1 MSTNIPSQYLPQFDV
16 LNVIVFP
23 IVTVMVMFIVYG
35 FYIALF
41 ALCVYLLRQGE
52 GRFRTLYFSSVAVL
66 FVISTSMVAVETA
79 QELQES
85 VVLFKSVRTQDFL
98 PFLKFTTHDT
108 TKTIIYAFR
117 CILPVAANAA
127 ADFILIHRCYA
138 VWGSTKRILVPLIL
152 ASFVVNVISSTGMIM
167 IIIGSTDTRV
177 RSNRVLIENGQTIGA
192 VGLIISA
199 AFNSVLTLLTAGR
212 IWWITRSVRK
222 SKTYLLTTM
231 NKIIFES
238 GMIYPLIIILH
249 LSIRNGLPQYY
260 VPLDTLP
267 VVVIAAAIAP
277 TLIIVRIRLGISA
290 PDNDTITQPP
300 RSSIFLHSIQ
310 PTQRSIY
317 FSRLSAANRRLSR
330 LEGIQVKPPPAVHK
344 IAHSI

>member
-1 MSTNIPSQYLPQFDV
+1 MSTTIPSQYLPLFEV
-16 LNVIVFP
+16 LNVIVSP

-35 FYIALF
+35 SYIALF

-66 FVISTSMVAVETA
+66 FVISTSMVVVETA
-79 QELQES
+79 KELQES
-85 VVLFKSVRTQDFL
+85 VMLFKSVRTQDFL

-108 TKTIIYAFR
+108 TKTIIYAFYL
-117 CILPVAANAA
+117 ILPVAANAA

-138 VWGSTKRILVPLIL
+138 V
-152 ASFVVNVISSTGMIM
+152 TGMIM

-177 RSNRVLIENGQTIGA
+177 RSNRVLFENGQTIGA

-199 AFNSVLTLLTAGR
+199 TFNSVLTLLTAGR

-238 GMIYPLIIILH
+238 GMIYPLTMIVH
-249 LSIRNGLPQYY
+249 LSITNGFPQYY
-260 VPLDTLP
+260 VPFDTFP

-277 TLIIVRIRLGISA
+277 TLIIVRIRLGISV
-290 PDNDTITQPP
+290 PDAGTVTQPP